1 MVAIVKPDFE
11 NIWASEGGVTPP
23 TLEQILSG
31 WKQNQFP
38 PSEISNYLQKRVD
51 SAIAYL
57 FQNGLSEWDK
67 KIEYQKSSLVKFGD
81 KHYISKVVNT
91 NKTPSTE
98 NSYWRIA
105 FDEYGASN
113 DLREELSKI
122 MGVDGYVPY
131 YVKKSDPVML
141 GKAKAPSFEADVGI
155 TKGYSFKGYQS
166 GVYCLGG
173 DLHFTSGGVTNGRI
187 KNTPPTLEMND
198 DTLVTT
204 ALLNKVIE
212 QIKKDTQIPIGWSVI
227 TTNKKPPS
235 DKDQLGYGTWK
246 LDVQGRALVG
256 ATDSTAI
263 NAPEWTM
270 DADSQHGEY
279 EHTVTIAELPR
290 HRMSFPADDQLIES
304 FDLERN
310 KDLQGR
316 GYDAKSSQESKWA
329 SGWAFTNYVGEGKP
343 MNVVQPSQVKFI
355 WTRIA

>member
-23 TLEQILSG
+23 TLDQILSG
-31 WKQNQFP
+31 WRQNQFP
-38 PSEISNYLQKRVD
+38 PSEISNFLQKKVD

-57 FQNGLSEWDK
+57 LQNGLPEWDK
-67 KIEYQKSSLVKFGD
+67 KVEYQKSSLVKFGD
-81 KHYISKVVNT
+81 RHYISKVVNV

-98 NSYWRIA
+98 NNYWRVA

-122 MGVDGYVPY
+122 MSVDGYVPY

-155 TKGYSFKGYQS
+155 TNGFSFKGYQS

-173 DLHFTSGGVTNGRI
+173 DLHFTSGGVVNGRI

-212 QIKKDTQIPIGWSVI
+212 QIKKETQIPIGWSVI

-256 ATDSTAI
+256 ANDSTAI

-279 EHTVTIAELPR
+279 EHTVIIAEMPR

-310 KDLQGR
+310 KELQGR

-355 WTRIA
+355 WTRIT

>member
-105 FDEYGASN
+105 FDEYGASS

-155 TKGYSFKGYQS
+155 TSGFSFKGYQS

-173 DLHFTSGGVTNGRI
+173 DLHFTSGGVVNGRI

-212 QIKKDTQIPIGWSVI
+212 QIKKETQIPVGWSVI
-227 TTNKKPPS
+227 TNNKKPPS
-235 DKDQLGYGTWK
+235 DKGQLGYGTWAM
-246 LDVQGRALVG
+246 DVQGRSLVG
-256 ATDSTAI
+256 VSSESSI
-263 NAPEWTM
+263 NTPEWTK
-270 DADSQHGEY
+270 DADSNFGEY
-279 EHTVTIAELPR
+279 THTMTIEEIAK
-290 HRMSFPADDQLIES
+290 HRDTFPADDQLIQQ

-310 KDLQGR
+310 TNIIGR
-316 GYDAKSSQESKWA
+316 RYDATSSTNKDYA
-329 SGWAFTNYVGEGKP
+329 SGWAYLPYVGESKP
-343 MNVVQPSQVKFI
+343 FNIVQPSQTKYI
-355 WTRIA
+355 WTRVS